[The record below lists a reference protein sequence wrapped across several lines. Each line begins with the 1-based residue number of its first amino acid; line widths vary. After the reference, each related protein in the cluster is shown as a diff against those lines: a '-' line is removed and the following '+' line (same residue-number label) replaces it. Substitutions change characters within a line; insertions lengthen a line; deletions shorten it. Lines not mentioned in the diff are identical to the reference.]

1 MDTMQ
6 RNGGTA
12 GLVTAVL
19 FLILLAVTFRYDPAA
34 FTDPA
39 KALTFASEQRA
50 LKAVVGLVSI
60 LSSIALILFFVGL
73 ANRLADRTPTRS
85 EATLYFGVLG
95 SAGLGIGSLLDW
107 QGVAYLAG
115 RMAGD
120 QTAAY
125 HAWLALA
132 AASTAIYGFAGA
144 LFGASIIAAGWAV
157 VSTGA
162 MRKAIGWVGLL
173 ASAILVVGTI
183 LQAFVPAESVFGNI
197 YIVAGVLL
205 LIWFAWTGVELRRA

>member
-1 MDTMQ
+1 MSSIQ
-6 RNGGTA
+6 RNAGTA
-12 GLVTAVL
+12 GILTAVF

-34 FTDPA
+34 FTDPV

-60 LSSIALILFFVGL
+60 LSSIALILFFAGL
-73 ANRLADRTPTRS
+73 ANRLADRTPTRAQ
-85 EATLYFGVLG
+85 ATLYFGILG
-95 SAGLGIGSLLDW
+95 AAGLGIGSLLDW

-115 RMAGD
+115 RVASD

-144 LFGASIIAAGWAV
+144 LFGASTIAASWAV
-157 VSTGA
+157 VSAGA
-162 MRKAIGWVGLL
+162 MRRAIGWLGLL
-173 ASAILVVGTI
+173 ASLVLVVGTI
-183 LQAFVPAESVFGNI
+183 LPALVPESSFDSF
-197 YIVAGVLL
+197 YIAAGVLL
-205 LIWFAWTGVELRRA
+205 LIWFAWTGIELRRA